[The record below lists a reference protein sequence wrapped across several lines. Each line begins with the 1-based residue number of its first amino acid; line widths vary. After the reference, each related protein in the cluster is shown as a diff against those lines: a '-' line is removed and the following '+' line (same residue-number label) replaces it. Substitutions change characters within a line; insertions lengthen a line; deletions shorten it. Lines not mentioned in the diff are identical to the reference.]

1 MADIGLATPAAP
13 VAHAAIA
20 HAAGDGKPGRRG
32 GRAALPGAAPSA
44 SRRFHPTAE
53 TYLALGVVAVVAL
66 LVLPLPA
73 FLLDVFLAV
82 SFALSLVV
90 LFAVLASRDPL
101 EFSIFPSLLLL
112 LTLFRMGLNVSTTR
126 LILSTGH
133 AGQVIAAFGNFVIG
147 GNYIVGL
154 VIFLIL
160 VIINF
165 MVITKGA
172 GRIAEVAARF
182 TLDAMPG
189 RQMSIDAD
197 LSAGLIDEVEA
208 KRRREEITRYSDFF
222 GSMDGAAKFVR
233 GDAVAGL
240 MITGIN
246 LVGGFLIGML
256 QNHMSAS
263 EALTT
268 YTSLT
273 VGDGLV
279 TQIPALIVS
288 TSAGLLVTYGSGG
301 VQMAGSLGTQL
312 TRSPRS
318 LWTASALLA
327 AFALVPGM
335 PKAPFLLLAFVSGAL
350 AWWVGKRP
358 PVETAESRAAAAAA
372 EAEGAMSGGEG
383 SSQPV
388 RDLLVVEPLE
398 LEVGYQ
404 LVPLVDHAQG
414 GDLLQ
419 RVSIM
424 RKQLALELGM
434 IVPPTRI
441 RDNIQLPATEYVIKL
456 RGIKVAGGELMP
468 RQLLALNIGGAATPL
483 DGIPTT
489 DPSFGMPAVWIQPD
503 QRAIAEDA
511 GYSVVEAH
519 TVLVTH
525 LMETV
530 REHAADLLSRQ
541 DVREL
546 LDSLKES
553 HPALVDD
560 VVPNKVGLGVVH
572 RVLQRLLKESI
583 PIRDLVSILEALSDA
598 ADVTKDP
605 EALTEHVRRALS
617 MVIVQMLGAS
627 EQALDAITL
636 GPRLEVGL
644 MQLFAPRGREGQRSM
659 EPDELSDALRGL
671 HDIAVHSKR
680 DGQYLPLITPP
691 GLRVGVRRLLEP
703 ILPKLPVISLAELPS
718 QTPIQSLAT
727 WEVRRAA

>member
-1 MADIGLATPAAP
+1 MADIGLAAP
-13 VAHAAIA
+13 IAVGANAPHA
-20 HAAGDGKPGRRG
+20 DGSGPRG
-32 GRAALPGAAPSA
+32 GRHAARHAAAATPLA
-44 SRRFHPTAE
+44 ARLLHPTAE
-53 TYLALGVVAVVAL
+53 TYLAIGVVAIIAL
-66 LVLPLPA
+66 LVMPLPG
-73 FLLDVFLAV
+73 FLLDTFLAV

-90 LFAVLASRDPL
+90 LLAVLNSRDPL

-112 LTLFRMGLNVSTTR
+112 LTLFRLGLNVTSTR

-147 GNYIVGL
+147 GNFVVGL
-154 VIFLIL
+154 VLFLIL
-160 VIINF
+160 VVINF

-222 GSMDGAAKFVR
+222 GAMDGAAKFVR

-240 MITGIN
+240 LITGIN

-256 QNHMSAS
+256 QRHMSAG
-263 EALTT
+263 EAITT
-268 YTSLT
+268 YTQLT

-288 TSAGLLVTYGSGG
+288 TSAGLLVTYGTSGTE
-301 VQMAGSLGTQL
+301 MAGSLGKQL
-312 TRSPRS
+312 TRSPRV
-318 LWTASALLA
+318 LWTVAALLGF
-327 AFALVPGM
+327 FALVPGL
-335 PKAPFLLLAFVSGAL
+335 PKLPFFLLAGITGAV
-350 AWWVGKRP
+350 AYTVGKR
-358 PVETAESRAAAAAA
+358 VATAPAQTGDAAADAAPGGGEAAA
-372 EAEGAMSGGEG
+372 
-383 SSQPV
+383 QPV
-388 RDLLVVEPLE
+388 KDLLQVEPLE

-404 LVPLVDHAQG
+404 LVPLVDASQG

-441 RDNIQLPATEYVIKL
+441 RDNIQLPATEYTIKL
-456 RGIKVAGGELMP
+456 RGIKVAGGEILP
-468 RQLLALNIGGAATPL
+468 RQLLALNISGAAGPI
-483 DGIPTT
+483 DGVPTT
-489 DPSFGMPAVWIQPD
+489 DPSFGMDAVWIQPD
-503 QRAIAEDA
+503 QRPAAEAA

-546 LDSLKES
+546 LDGLKET

-560 VVPNKVGLGVVH
+560 VVPAKVGLGTVH
-572 RVLQRLLKESI
+572 RVLQRLLKEAI

-598 ADVTKDP
+598 ADATKDP

-617 MVIVQMLGAS
+617 MVIVQMLGAGDKP
-627 EQALDAITL
+627 LDAITI
-636 GPRLEVGL
+636 GPKLEVGL
-644 MQLFAPRGREGQRSM
+644 MQLFTPRGREGQRSM
-659 EPDELSDALRGL
+659 EPEELSSALRDL
-671 HDIAVHSKR
+671 HDVASAAKR
-680 DGQYLPLITPP
+680 DGQFPPLVTPP
-691 GLRVGVRRLLEP
+691 TLRVGVRRLLEP
-703 ILPKLPVISLAELPS
+703 ILPKLPVVSLAELPS